1 MLFYHYIRLVASE
14 RLFLINPMMGAASFG
29 WHRPSWGPQSV

>member
-1 MLFYHYIRLVASE
+1 MLFYHYIGLVASE
-14 RLFLINPMMGAASFG
+14 RLFFINSMMDGDSDS